1 MPIALSSIYILN
13 LRGEVRDEAVGRRR
27 CGVKQGRKRVAQRQS
42 VVRGAEQRRAA
53 RCAHV
58 GPAWGV
64 VWRSRAHV
72 DVGALRGGALRCL
85 TAQRQPATAVVGPF
99 APRLLRPCGW
109 RAARGSPS
117 PALTLTPFGKPSQ
130 PPYPSRYA
138 GRARACGPA
147 AACVRSACA
156 NRTCRRVLRRCAARP
171 ATRLTAAPPSLPC
184 SPQPISNLPR
194 GRSSPAGANFALLQE

>member
-58 GPAWGV
+58 GPAWGG

-72 DVGALRGGALRCL
+72 NVGALRGGACDVSLPSGSLQPQCL
-85 TAQRQPATAVVGPF
+85 WAV
-99 APRLLRPCGW
+99 R
-109 RAARGSPS
+109 
-117 PALTLTPFGKPSQ
+117 PALAAPLRLACCARLAIAR
-130 PPYPSRYA
+130 PYPY
-138 GRARACGPA
+138 P
-147 AACVRSACA
+147 
-156 NRTCRRVLRRCAARP
+156 LRQAES
-171 ATRLTAAPPSLPC
+171 TA
-184 SPQPISNLPR
+184 IS
-194 GRSSPAGANFALLQE
+194 Q